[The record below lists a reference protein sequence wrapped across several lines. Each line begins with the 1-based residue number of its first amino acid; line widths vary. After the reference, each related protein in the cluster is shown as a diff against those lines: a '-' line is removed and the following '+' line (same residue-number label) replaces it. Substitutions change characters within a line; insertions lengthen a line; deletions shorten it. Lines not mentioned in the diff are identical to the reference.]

1 MSIERLDQYGP
12 FLQTTANKATELIR
26 SCFDAPLEVSYKEDG
41 TPVTPIDKVVD
52 YMVLSSVQSTFP
64 DYGYLG
70 EETGGEVSSERF
82 WVCDPLDGTKAY
94 INGIPLATFSL
105 SLVEDK
111 EIVVSIIHDPF
122 TDRSLLAAKGEGAW
136 MNGRQLRVS
145 EQQTLRAADVHMS
158 WGDEG
163 YIHRL
168 STLRKLGAKV
178 IKMDANI
185 YIGMLIAMGKF
196 DGDIFTGDSLWDIA
210 PQSLAVREAG
220 GIATTLDGNDIPVTK
235 SVNGLILSNGYLH
248 HKLLEIVQESQ
259 RGIE

>member
-1 MSIERLDQYGP
+1 MGVERLDQYGS
-12 FLQTTANKATELIR
+12 FLQTTANKASELIR
-26 SCFDAPLEVSYKEDG
+26 SSFDNPIEVSFKEDG
-41 TPVTPIDKVVD
+41 TPVTAIDKAID

-70 EETGGEVSSERF
+70 EETGGEVSSDRF
-82 WVCDPLDGTKAY
+82 WVCDPLDGTNAY
-94 INGIPLATFSL
+94 LNGIPLATYSL

-111 EIVVSIIHDPF
+111 EIVISIIHDPF

-136 MNGRQLRVS
+136 MNGRRLRVS
-145 EQQTLRAADVHMS
+145 KQQTLLAADVHMS

-168 STLRKLGAKV
+168 SSLRKLGAKV

-185 YIGMLIAMGKF
+185 YVGMLIAMGKF

-220 GIATTLDGNDIPVTK
+220 GVATTLDGNEIPVTK

-248 HKLLEIVQESQ
+248 HKLIEIVQESQ